1 MIYFLVLARMAKKV
15 FKTGA
20 FNRSAIP
27 PFVPVQPEQ
36 ERGRFPLVGRFRP
49 SGGDFQGMG
58 VYRSD
63 VFFGGAR
70 KVISRARPH
79 RLYEPTGL
87 SLGMVA
93 SLQSPLPFPP
103 ANSL

>member
-1 MIYFLVLARMAKKV
+1 MKPRRDSRYLQWVRTL
-15 FKTGA
+15 
-20 FNRSAIP
+20 P
-27 PFVPVQPEQ
+27 CVPVQPEM